1 VAAIQ
6 KSAKFAAILA
16 QLCESASEFSGACVL
31 NRDGLVVASQL
42 AAAMDEDLTGALAST
57 VLQNGQRMAT
67 ELNQGQVEGLWMHT
81 TSGQMLL
88 ESLGPDAMLVL
99 FVSKDANL
107 GLAMLAVQQAK
118 EDLSKLV

>member
-1 VAAIQ
+1 MAAIQ

-42 AAAMDEDLTGALAST
+42 PAAMDEDLTGALAST

-81 TSGQMLL
+81 TTGQMLL

-118 EDLSKLV
+118 EDLAKLV